1 MDILFSASWRRHRQ
15 AADTNR
21 RHWSSAQP
29 SGVGR
34 LLLAL
39 ALITAIVALLD
50 HAADAGSPARIA
62 SATAQSHQGASK

>member
-1 MDILFSASWRRHRQ
+1 MDILFSAGWKRHRQ
-15 AADTNR
+15 ADTNR
-21 RHWSSAQP
+21 PHWCSGQP
-29 SGVGR
+29 SGVCR

-62 SATAQSHQGASK
+62 AATAQSHQGASK